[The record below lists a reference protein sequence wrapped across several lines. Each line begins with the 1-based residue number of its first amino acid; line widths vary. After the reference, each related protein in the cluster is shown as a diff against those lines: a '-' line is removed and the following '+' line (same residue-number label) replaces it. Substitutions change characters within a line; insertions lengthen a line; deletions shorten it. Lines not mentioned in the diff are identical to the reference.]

1 MKRFTLMILAAM
13 LMLAAV
19 SCKKDSTTNSD
30 SNTTN
35 TANDGVYS
43 PTRKI
48 SDCYYWSNYDYSWI
62 HSQSWN
68 WENRKLMSID
78 HLTEYGDVSWSELY
92 TYQGARI
99 SRVERD
105 GDYSRY
111 MEFSYRTDGRIAKA
125 CYYRNDRLEEE
136 YKFNYSGER
145 VNEIEYT
152 YYYYDDKSSS
162 EEHANWLIP
171 EHKRNMNDGDTEHV
185 VAKIAWVGNNI
196 SKITTNIEEDMGDGW
211 TQKREAEYT
220 MEYDAKNNPKK
231 GFLNFYSFR
240 DDLEDIYGFFN
251 QNNVAKRKDFRK
263 YTYYYQGVS
272 NETESYTYEYEYSY
286 EYDNYGYPL
295 ERVETEVGYD
305 YQYKEKFEYLQ

>member
-1 MKRFTLMILAAM
+1 MKRFTLMIMAAL

-30 SNTTN
+30 SNNTN

-43 PTRKI
+43 PSRKI
-48 SDCYYWSNYDYSWI
+48 SDYYSWGDYDYSWI
-62 HSQSWN
+62 HRESWN

-99 SRVERD
+99 VRVERD
-105 GDYSRY
+105 DDYPRY

-125 CYYRNDRLEEE
+125 CYYREDQLREE
-136 YKFNYSGER
+136 YKFNYSGEK

-152 YYYYDDKSSS
+152 GYYYDDKSSS
-162 EEHANWLIP
+162 DEHGSWLIP
-171 EHKRNMNDGDTEHV
+171 EHKRNMSDGDTEHI

-196 SKITTNIEEDMGDGW
+196 SKITTNYEEDMGEGY
-211 TQKREAEYT
+211 TLKRETEYS

-240 DDLEDIYGFFN
+240 ELEELYVFFN
-251 QNNVAKRKDFRK
+251 QNNITKEKHSYK
-263 YTYYYQGVS
+263 ETYYYQGVQG
-272 NETESYTYEYEYSY
+272 ETYSESYEYVYSY

-295 ERVETEVGYD
+295 ERVESEVGYD